1 MAIPSSSLRIL
12 RDVQWNNEY
21 NHVRRFESLQEQ
33 QNYMASKIAFNLGN
47 AFSYIRNDAEHP
59 IRVNLTEAQVIS
71 CNYIM
76 YQNPSYGTKWF
87 YAFITRVEYV
97 ADGVTNIYF
106 EPDLFQT
113 WYFQFDVAPCFVER
127 EHVNNDTV
135 GANTVPEGLECG
147 PYVVN
152 SARTENFG
160 GMGIAMLTT
169 QNINGDHTFDVYN
182 NVFSGLVV
190 YRFKTTNVA
199 EETIQEFIDQGLE
212 NAIICLYMFPLLADD
227 GTIDDP
233 GTSTL
238 ELEKPYHDID
248 GYVPKNNKLF
258 CYPYN
263 YIVLNNNAGSA
274 NEIRYELFDGDKAT
288 FESIAVAVTM
298 PEGYVGP
305 TNYRGLTRD
314 FDNGLTVKN
323 FPQCGFSGDTFKAW
337 WAQNKTSMLVSGIGG
352 AVSSGIGSGLS
363 SLTTLAAGGMAVG
376 TAIAPG
382 VGTVA
387 GAAIGAG
394 IGVAQSLLQSAT
406 GALAEYTHMSAL
418 PDSSHGQAQT
428 ESLQAGIGRVGVTFY
443 AVNIRRE
450 FAERID
456 DYFSQFGYK
465 VGKIKYPNT
474 HGRRSWNFVKTIG
487 AEVQGPAPVEART
500 LFENMLNR
508 GVTFWHVNDVGNYSL
523 DNSIV

>member
-1 MAIPSSSLRIL
+1 MSIPSSSLRIL

-21 NHVRRFESLQEQ
+21 NHVRRFDSLQEQ
-33 QNYMASKIAFNLGN
+33 QNYMMSKTAFNMGN

-59 IRVNLTEAQVIS
+59 IRVNLTEAQVIP

-169 QNINGDHTFDVYN
+169 QNINGEHNFDVYN

-233 GTSTL
+233 GISTL
-238 ELEKPYHDID
+238 ELEKPYHNID

-263 YIVLNNNAGSA
+263 YMVLNNNAGSA

-352 AVSSGIGSGLS
+352 AISGAISGAMS
-363 SLTTLAAGGMAVG
+363 GGVTG
-376 TAIAPG
+376 AIAS
-382 VGTVA
+382 A
-387 GAAIGAG
+387 GM
-394 IGVAQSLLQSAT
+394 SLLGSAT
-406 GALAEYTHMSAL
+406 NVLSETAHMSAL

-428 ESLQAGIGRVGVTFY
+428 ESLQAGIGRVGVTLY

-474 HGRRSWNFVKTIG
+474 QGRKSWNFVKTIG

-523 DNSIV
+523 DNSIM